1 MFNTSAAP
9 TRLWSGDVDAP
20 GRPVLVFVT
29 PSGVA
34 GFGNEL
40 DVVDGTGRV
49 SLYRFLGEGFAVG
62 PEPGELVAYVPGWTE
77 QRPVAGAYD
86 QTLIGYSAGSWRVV
100 SQQYV
105 PDAAALAQHNG
116 PFRDAAAVP
125 AS

>member
-1 MFNTSAAP
+1 M
-9 TRLWSGDVDAP
+9 
-20 GRPVLVFVT
+20 
-29 PSGVA
+29 
-34 GFGNEL
+34 
-40 DVVDGTGRV
+40 VDGTGHV
-49 SLYRFLGEGFAVG
+49 SRYRFLGEGFVVAPG
-62 PEPGELVAYVPGWTE
+62 PGELVSYVPGWTE

-116 PFRDAAAVP
+116 AVRDDAAVP